1 MHAGGDQG
9 REGQPAAKA
18 LMPPHARAGGTRRD
32 LVRGERMLR
41 TTLRRVGLVA
51 IGVALAF
58 VMLEIGL
65 QIGALAF
72 WITGRPM
79 ARAFLGGRRRIL
91 CLGDSNTYGLR
102 MVNRDDANPQQL
114 EHLWNAS
121 SDRSPIEVLNLGY
134 PGTNS
139 SKLIHD
145 LPRMLDTLRP
155 DTVIMMIGANDY
167 WTVSIP
173 ADAAA
178 GVGSQVVQLLG
189 RYSRVYQFVH
199 MLGRSFDQRQLEV
212 DYPALVKGGSSGT
225 ARYGDVEFA
234 LGWKPL
240 VHNRGAD
247 TYVELET
254 NLRTLTDIVRSH
266 GAEPVFL
273 TYASTMWNYGDAST
287 AMRKAAEAN
296 GVRLVDAAPP
306 VAAVCPAEP
315 CPDWL
320 YSDHHPTAA
329 GYRLVAEAVMHSLD
343 GAPAEAS
350 NSVGPIRTSTPGV

>member
-1 MHAGGDQG
+1 
-9 REGQPAAKA
+9 
-18 LMPPHARAGGTRRD
+18 
-32 LVRGERMLR
+32 MLR

-51 IGVALAF
+51 LGVALAF
-58 VMLEIGL
+58 AMLEMGL
-65 QIGALAF
+65 QLGALAF

-79 ARAFLGGRRRIL
+79 PQAFLGGGRRRIL

-102 MVNRDDANPQQL
+102 MANRDDAYPQQL

-121 SDRSPIEVLNLGY
+121 HERSPIEVLNLGY

-167 WTVSIP
+167 WTVPVP
-173 ADAAA
+173 ADAPA
-178 GVGSQVVQLLG
+178 GIGAQMRQFLE
-189 RYSRVYQFVH
+189 RYSRVYQFAH
-199 MLGRSFDQRQLEV
+199 MLGRAFDQRQLAV
-212 DYPALVKGGSSGT
+212 DYQVSVHGGSSGT

-254 NLRTLTDIVRSH
+254 NLRTLADIVRSH

-273 TYASTMWNYGDAST
+273 TYGSGMWNYGDAST
-287 AMRKAAEAN
+287 AMRKAAAAD
-296 GVRLVDAAPP
+296 GVRLIDAAPP
-306 VAAVCPAEP
+306 IAAVCPVEP
-315 CPDWL
+315 CSDWL
-320 YSDHHPTAA
+320 YADHHPTAA
-329 GYRLVAEAVMHSLD
+329 GYRLIAEEVLRSLD
-343 GAPAEAS
+343 GVPS
-350 NSVGPIRTSTPGV
+350 QPSG